1 MVITT
6 AKGDE
11 LLTVEIKES
20 AKRSTAS
27 TPTRNIDSSSS
38 SVQQASGSPRPSAR
52 TSSIKLARKEVEASL
67 ADIDGLEEQVGL
79 TPYMQGDQPSGF
91 RLGNIPRDSVLRKM
105 GLRSRDVIVGIDDET
120 ITSPDQ
126 ASDFFQKLAG
136 GGEVTIKLKRRRR
149 TRQIQLN
156 IE

>member
-1 MVITT
+1 VVITT

-20 AKRSTAS
+20 GKRATSFSSAQQLG
-27 TPTRNIDSSSS
+27 SSSS
-38 SVQQASGSPRPSAR
+38 SKHQTSGTRRLSAR
-52 TSSIKLARKEVEASL
+52 TSSISLKRDEVGAAL
-67 ADIDGLEEQVGL
+67 ADIDKLKEQVGL
-79 TPYMQGDQPSGF
+79 TPYMQGDEPYGF
-91 RLGNIPRDSVLRKM
+91 RLGNIPAESFLRKM

-120 ITSPDQ
+120 ITSPDE

-149 TRQIQLN
+149 TSQIKLN